1 MLRITDILDKT
12 QSYLTPADQEMIEK
26 AYVFSATVHQGQ
38 MRLSGEP
45 YLTHPMEVAGMLA
58 DMKLDAATIITGL
71 LHDTVEDTLTTTEQ
85 IETAFGKDVAFLV
98 DGLTKISKI
107 TFGSQEERQAENF
120 RKMILAMSADLRIL
134 IVRLADRMH
143 NMRTLNF
150 QNPEKQRYIAT
161 ETLELYAPLANR
173 LGINWMKVELEDLSF
188 FYLDNDA
195 YYEIARRIDKK
206 KEQREQYTEE
216 VRGIITKEI
225 AKYGLQGDVEGR
237 AKHFYSIYA
246 KMKNQR
252 IDFDEVYDLI
262 AFRIIL
268 DTDKDKECY
277 EALSIVH
284 ALWKLVPGRFKDYIG
299 MPRPNGYQSVHTTIM
314 SEAGIPCEIQI
325 RTEEM
330 HQIAE
335 SGIAAHWMY
344 KEGKITKDDT
354 DRRFAW
360 LRHLLEWQKEV
371 QNPHEFLTNLKIDLY
386 PEEVYT
392 FTPKGDVIILPKGAT
407 PVDFAYEIHTDVGH
421 QCTQARVNARIVPLK
436 YQLRNGEIVEIIT
449 AKDHHPSRDWLTFVI
464 SAKARNKIR
473 GWLNKYER
481 QQAIEF
487 GRKIMEKET
496 HRFRS
501 SLKAVLGHADF
512 SVRLTELG
520 VVKAEDLYAQIGFGK
535 VSARKF
541 LENLL
546 GVAPEA
552 PAPDGAIKSLVKDV
566 FSLGRDKLLVS
577 GMSDILIS
585 RARCCSPIPGEEVV
599 GYISRGRGVIVHA
612 KDCPNV
618 EKLLNHP
625 EKEIEVTWGKAQ
637 KGATFPVRLLVYT
650 DDRKG
655 LIADISNK
663 ITKMDVNIRDFRAH
677 SKGREEGVFQIA
689 LEVAD
694 RQQLDKIIRML
705 KSIKNVRDVE
715 RADYSKT

>member
-1 MLRITDILDKT
+1 MIRFEDIAEKLTAHFPQADLDLLKR
-12 QSYLTPADQEMIEK
+12 
-26 AYVFSATVHQGQ
+26 AYVFSAKAHANQF
-38 MRLSGEP
+38 RNSGDP
-45 YLTHPMEVAGMLA
+45 YLAHPLEVANILA
-58 DMKLDAATIITGL
+58 EMGLDEIAVTVGL
-71 LHDTVEDTLTTTEQ
+71 LHDVVEDTLTDIATIRKYFGEPVALIVEGVTKIGQITFTSTEQ
-85 IETAFGKDVAFLV
+85 
-98 DGLTKISKI
+98 
-107 TFGSQEERQAENF
+107 RQAENF
-120 RKMILAMSADLRIL
+120 RKLLLAMSDDVRVIL
-134 IVRLADRMH
+134 VKLADRLH
-143 NMRTLNF
+143 NMRTLKHLS
-150 QNPEKQRYIAT
+150 PDQRSRIAR
-161 ETLELYAPLANR
+161 ETNEIYVPIANR
-173 LGINWMKVELEDLSF
+173 LGMGKIKSELEDLA
-188 FYLDNDA
+188 FYHL
-195 YYEIARRIDKK
+195 EP
-206 KEQREQYTEE
+206 EQYRE
-216 VRGIITKEI
+216 II
-225 AKYGLQGDVEGR
+225 GLIEKRRAAGNKLLKDVEGR
-237 AKHFYSIYA
+237 LRHILAENNIPAVFQARIKRVASIHA
-246 KMKNQR
+246 KMKRQR
-252 IDFDEVYDLI
+252 ISFDEVYDFLAVRVI
-262 AFRIIL
+262 
-268 DTDKDKECY
+268 TDSVPNCY
-277 EALSIVH
+277 AVLGVVH
-284 ALWKLVPGRFKDYIG
+284 TAWKLVPGRFKDYIG

-335 SGIAAHWMY
+335 GGIAAHWMY

-436 YQLRNGEIVEIIT
+436 HQLRNGEIVEIIT

-481 QQAIEF
+481 QQAVEF

-501 SLKAVLGHADF
+501 SLKSVLGHADF
-512 SVRLTELG
+512 AARLSELG
-520 VVKAEDLYAQIGFGK
+520 VAKAEDLYAQIGFGK

-546 GVAPEA
+546 GIAAEA
-552 PAPDGAIKSLVKDV
+552 PPPEGAIKSLVKDV

-618 EKLLNHP
+618 EKMLNHP
-625 EKEIEVTWGKAQ
+625 EKEIEVSWGKAQ

-677 SKGREEGVFQIA
+677 SKAREEGVFQIA
-689 LEVAD
+689 LEVED